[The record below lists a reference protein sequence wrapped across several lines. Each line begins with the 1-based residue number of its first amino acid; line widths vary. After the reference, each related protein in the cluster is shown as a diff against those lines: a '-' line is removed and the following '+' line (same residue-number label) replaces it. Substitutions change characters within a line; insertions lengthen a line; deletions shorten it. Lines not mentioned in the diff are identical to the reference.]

1 GKNKFS
7 AEEVE
12 MYSMRKELDYQAKY
26 KPHLKL
32 LPGLAGFLEKA
43 DQLEIKM
50 AIASAAIPFN
60 IDFVVDNLDIRLY
73 IQAIISAD
81 DVEISKP
88 HPETFL
94 KAAKALG
101 AKPADCIVFEDAPK
115 GVEAAKN
122 AGMKCVVLT
131 TAHETEDFA
140 AYDNVLFFVQ
150 DYLDERVMELVK

>member
-1 GKNKFS
+1 
-7 AEEVE
+7 

-32 LPGLAGFLEKA
+32 LPGLDNFLKKA
-43 DQLEIKM
+43 NEQEVKM

-60 IDFVVDNLDIRLY
+60 IDFVVDNLDIRRY
-73 IQAIISAD
+73 IKAIISAD

-94 KAAKALG
+94 KAAEALDV
-101 AKPADCIVFEDAPK
+101 KPENCIVFEDAPK

-131 TAHETEDFA
+131 TAHEAEDFA
-140 AYDNVLFFVQ
+140 AYDNVLFFVK
-150 DYLDERVMELVK
+150 DYLDERMMELL